1 MTDVALLLPSHTRW
15 GLKARST
22 WCLALVG
29 VCLGCAGGSPGSG
42 AGGGSGKAGAGSSG
56 SAGPGT
62 GAGPAASGAVVSPDA
77 MAPTAPSGG
86 SPVVSQPLW
95 RLSNAEYANTAHDLL
110 GTPVSSV
117 PPLDP
122 DAPSGGFRVGGVA
135 GDATS
140 RAYHDAAVLIASQAV
155 ANLPQL
161 MQAFGCAATVDAT
174 CFVPAIAQTAF
185 RRQLDMATHTAI
197 QTGLTN
203 LYNTIASAPG
213 GSSTLGI
220 QAVIED
226 VLQSPYFLY
235 HLELEEQAKG
245 PGPVAVANYSMANR
259 LSYLLWASMPDTAAM
274 SKAAAGQLAT
284 SDQVKVEAARM
295 LADPKAH
302 IGLANFYDQWLT
314 VLNLPSVKTGN
325 AAAVYT
331 PAVQAALRASFD
343 AQVDDALWA
352 PTGALKALL
361 GSTQVYVNATLAP
374 IFGVVAAGNALT
386 KVAVDPAQR
395 TGIVTHPALM
405 AIYATNAESHPI
417 KRGRFVWEQLLC
429 QPFPDPPATT
439 PIGPPAFAPPMP
451 GESLRQDFERL
462 TRGTVEPNPPDMGH
476 QSYCMPCHSRV
487 NPVGFLFENYDTTG
501 KYRTID
507 DYGQPVKT
515 SDLAVVGAVDAA
527 LNGPTMSPTQF
538 ANNLAS
544 HDASIAQCLVT
555 QVYRYMAKRGDDT
568 PDAPAI
574 SALQNAFAQSQENLT
589 QVLVGLTQTDVFLY
603 RMNVP

>member
-1 MTDVALLLPSHTRW
+1 MRARFTWLLALLAA
-15 GLKARST
+15 G
-22 WCLALVG
+22 VG
-29 VCLGCAGGSPGSG
+29 CSGGSPSQGV
-42 AGGGSGKAGAGSSG
+42 GGSGSSG
-56 SAGPGT
+56 SGGSSGAGMPGSGGT
-62 GAGPAASGAVVSPDA
+62 GGSGLCQGCTLLDSGLIQTPDGAVISPDA
-77 MAPTAPSGG
+77 LAPPPAG
-86 SPVVSQPLW
+86 SAVVSQPLW
-95 RLSNAEYANTAHDLL
+95 RLSNAEYANTVHDLL
-110 GTPVSSV
+110 GTPVSAV
-117 PPLDP
+117 PP
-122 DAPSGGFRVGGVA
+122 
-135 GDATS
+135 
-140 RAYHDAAVLIASQAV
+140 DAAVLIASQAV
-155 ANLPQL
+155 ANMPQL
-161 MQAFGCAATVDAT
+161 MQSFGCAATAGAA
-174 CFVPAIAQTAF
+174 CFVPAISQKAY
-185 RRQLDMATHTAI
+185 RRQFDMATQAAI
-197 QTGLTN
+197 QMGLSN
-203 LYNTIASAPG
+203 LYNTIATAPG
-213 GSSTLGI
+213 ASSTLGI

-226 VLQSPYFLY
+226 VLQSPYSLY

-245 PGPVAVANYSMANR
+245 PGQVAVTNYSMANR

-274 SKAAAGQLAT
+274 SKAATGQLAT
-284 SDQVKVEAARM
+284 SDQVKTEATRM
-295 LADPKAH
+295 LADPRAH

-331 PAVQAALRASFD
+331 PAVQTALRASFD

-361 GSTQVYVNATLAP
+361 GGTQAYVNATLAP
-374 IFGVVAAGNALT
+374 IFGVTATGNALT
-386 KVAVDPAQR
+386 KAAVDPAQR

-439 PIGPPAFAPPMP
+439 PIGAPTFSPPMP

-501 KYRTID
+501 KYRTTD

-515 SDLAVVGAVDAA
+515 SDLVMVGAADTA
-527 LNGPTMSPTQF
+527 LNGPTMSATQF
-538 ANNLAS
+538 ASTLAN
-544 HDASIAQCLVT
+544 HDTQIAQCLVT
-555 QVYRYMAKRGDDT
+555 QIYRYMAKRNDDT

-574 SALQNAFAQSQENLT
+574 SALQNAFTQSQENLM
-589 QVLVGLTQTDVFLY
+589 QVLVGLTQADVFLY
-603 RMNVP
+603 RMNVQ